1 MMLVRALSA
10 LRPGVEF
17 TYNNEDLSTVRW
29 NVEGTTTPTQ
39 GEVDAKILE
48 LEVADAAK
56 ATAKESA
63 GAKLAALGLTD
74 AEVRAVVGI

>member
-1 MMLVRALSA
+1 MILARALSA

-17 TYNNEDLSTVRW
+17 TFNDDDLSTVRW

-39 GEVDAKILE
+39 VEVDEKIAE
-48 LEVADAAK
+48 LEAIDATK
-56 ATAKESA
+56 VTAKESA

>member
-1 MMLVRALSA
+1 MMLTRALLA

-39 GEVDAKILE
+39 AEVDAKIVE
-48 LEVADAAK
+48 LFREDAEI
-56 ATAKESA
+56 ESA
-63 GAKLAALGLTD
+63 RESGKAKLAALGLT
-74 AEVRAVVGI
+74 AEEIAALTK

>member
-1 MMLVRALSA
+1 MMLTRALSA

-39 GEVDAKILE
+39 AEVDAKIAELQTEDVALE
-48 LEVADAAK
+48 A
-56 ATAKESA
+56 AKES
-63 GAKLAALGLTD
+63 GKAKLAALGLT
-74 AEVRAVVGI
+74 AEEIAALTK